1 MDAHDLTQSLEEL
14 KNKLTEMRGILHLD
28 EKQEEIKK
36 LEKLTSDPDFWK
48 DQEKASE
55 VSKELS
61 DLQEEYLAWEKLNK
75 EVGDLLEMAK
85 LDEADKEVDM
95 REDIEKQYK
104 LTSAQVNKLEFNTL
118 LDGKHDRK
126 NAIVAIHSG
135 SGGTDAQDWAE
146 MLMRMYLRY
155 AEKKNWKITILDES
169 KGQEAGI
176 KSVTFR
182 VTRNPSAGAQGKYPY
197 GYLKSEHGTHRLV
210 RISPFDAEKM
220 RHTSFALVEVIP
232 EMDESGDVKIDEKDL
247 RIDTFMSGGKGGQ
260 SVNTT
265 YSAVRIVHVPTGTT
279 VQCQNER
286 SQLQNKET
294 ALKVLQSKL
303 QKLHEEK
310 EEEERLKLRGEYT
323 SPEWGSQIRSYVLHP
338 YHMVKDLRSRFET
351 TDDQAVLDGE
361 LDEFVEAYLRWSHTV
376 IPTETLKEV

>member
-1 MDAHDLTQSLEEL
+1 MHDLVKELQEL
-14 KNKLTEMRGILHLD
+14 KNKLTEMRVILKLD
-28 EKQEEIKK
+28 EKQVEIKK
-36 LEKLTSDPDFWK
+36 LEDKMSVPDFWQN
-48 DQEKASE
+48 QEKATE

-61 DLQEEYLAWEKLNK
+61 DLQEEYNTWEKLNK
-75 EVGDLLEMAK
+75 EVGDLLEMAQM
-85 LDEADKEVDM
+85 DEADKDVNM
-95 REDIEKQYK
+95 REELEKQFQ
-104 LTSAQVNKLEFNTL
+104 LVGVQVNKLEFNTL
-118 LDGKHDRK
+118 MDGKHDKK

-135 SGGTDAQDWAE
+135 SGGTEAQDWAE
-146 MLMRMYLRY
+146 MLERMYLRY
-155 AEKKNWKITILDES
+155 AEKKGWKTMILDEAR
-169 KGQEAGI
+169 GQEAGI
-176 KSVTFR
+176 KSITFR
-182 VTRNPSAGAQGKYPY
+182 VSGRYAY

-232 EMDESGDVKIDEKDL
+232 EMDESDEVKIDEKDL

-303 QKLHEEK
+303 QKLQEEK
-310 EEEERLKLRGEYT
+310 EEEDRLKLRGEYK

-338 YHMVKDLRSRFET
+338 YHMVKDLRSRYET
-351 TDDQAVLDGE
+351 TDDKSVLEGE
-361 LDEFVEAYLRWSHTV
+361 LDDFVEAYLRWNKSDNN
-376 IPTETLKEV
+376 

>member
-1 MDAHDLTQSLEEL
+1 MADMHDLTKSLEEL
-14 KNKLTEMRGILHLD
+14 KNKLTEMRVILKLD

-36 LEKLTSDPDFWK
+36 LEKQTSVPEFWQ
-48 DQEKASE
+48 DQEKATE
-55 VSKELS
+55 VSKDLS
-61 DLQEEYLAWEKLNK
+61 DLQNEYATWEKLNK

-85 LDEADKEVDM
+85 LDEVDKEVDM
-95 REDIEKQYK
+95 REDIEKQYEILQK
-104 LTSAQVNKLEFNTL
+104 DVNRLEFNTL
-118 LDGKHDRK
+118 MDGKHDKK
-126 NAIVAIHSG
+126 NAIVAIHAG

-146 MLMRMYLRY
+146 ILMRMYLRY
-155 AEKKNWKITILDES
+155 AEKKDWKIIILDES
-169 KGQEAGI
+169 KGQEAGL

-182 VTRNPSAGAQGKYPY
+182 VAGRHAY
-197 GYLKSEHGTHRLV
+197 GHLKSEHGTHRLV

-232 EMDESGDVKIDEKDL
+232 EMDNSDDVKIDEKDL

-310 EEEERLKLRGEYT
+310 EEEDRLKLRGEYT
-323 SPEWGSQIRSYVLHP
+323 SPEWGAQIRSYVLHP
-338 YHMVKDLRSRFET
+338 YHMVKDLRSRYET

-361 LDEFVEAYLRWSHTV
+361 LDPFIEAYLRWVKSDAGRRA
-376 IPTETLKEV
+376 